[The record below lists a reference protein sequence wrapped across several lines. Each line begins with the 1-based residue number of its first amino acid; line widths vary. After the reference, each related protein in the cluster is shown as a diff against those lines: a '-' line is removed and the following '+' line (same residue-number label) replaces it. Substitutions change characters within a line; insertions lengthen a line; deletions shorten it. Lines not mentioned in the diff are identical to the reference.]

1 MCSADK
7 REKDEQREQDA
18 LNKAKKKSLGDEIRK
33 ASLKT
38 MGSVIDA
45 IRTANK
51 RATAAVRKYKV
62 GGGKDDDGTEKPF
75 GGEEEDEEIVKE
87 MQEAGGALSSVG
99 PRHRMRPNI
108 EAMRA
113 LKEAEVNTQN
123 RLAEQSKRADQMMQE
138 AREEA
143 RQSNDAMLR
152 AVNAMTDEL
161 HEVKVELQDLTRALS
176 RLIQH
181 MSEKN

>member
-1 MCSADK
+1 MSGGFRAGTNLDISWIDAAPYHGTAPVLLMCSADK

-113 LKEAEVNTQN
+113 LKEAEVNTQ
-123 RLAEQSKRADQMMQE
+123 KWF
-138 AREEA
+138 
-143 RQSNDAMLR
+143 
-152 AVNAMTDEL
+152 
-161 HEVKVELQDLTRALS
+161 
-176 RLIQH
+176 
-181 MSEKN
+181 